1 MVINQSDKQYIAV
14 TKRGV
19 REIGFNAN
27 MGYYYTDCTHPMQQ
41 LLCWYEDIIYKEYID
56 KSDELQKM
64 KLISMYNKY
73 ETKENNRKLSEEF
86 LSTVKPSIF
95 MKLIYFIKSLKH
107 G

>member
-64 KLISMYNKY
+64 KEKTKQDEIKLKQLEEKTKKY
-73 ETKENNRKLSEEF
+73 ELKLKLKQLE
-86 LSTVKPSIF
+86 LSKISNDV
-95 MKLIYFIKSLKH
+95 M
-107 G
+107 